1 MSIITNTTKI
11 AINEDRLEVMKVRI
25 LELEKQNLK
34 TKEKSDAQII
44 GEIRTIIVEEVN
56 KNY

>member
-11 AINEDRLEVMKVRI
+11 VINEDRLEVMKVRI

-34 TKEKSDAQII
+34 TKEKSDAQMI